1 MHVLDTA
8 RLRLRTLTLDDAGIY
23 LQVMNTPLFHRWIG
37 DRQIRSEAQARE
49 ALAVGPLTMQSMRGY
64 SLYLVERKSDD
75 AVIGMCGLI
84 KRETLQDVDLGY
96 AYLPDYAGQGY
107 ATEAA
112 AGVLAH
118 ARRLGLRRVVA
129 ITSPGNDASDAVL
142 RKVGMRFEKIVKLTA
157 EDKGTQLFAIE
168 FGPARDA

>member
-96 AYLPDYAGQGY
+96 AYLPAYAGQGY

>member
-37 DRQIRSEAQARE
+37 DRQIRTEAQARE

-64 SLYLVERKSDD
+64 SLYLVERKRDD